1 MPPGYPVLLDLTGR
15 PVVVV
20 GAGPV
25 AARKIAGLLDAGAI
39 VRCVAPAAVD
49 PVRALAGAGRITLVA
64 RPYQPGDLG
73 EAVLAFAATGVPEV
87 DRAVAADAGAAG
99 IPVNVAGAPAEG
111 WFTTPAVL
119 RRGDL
124 IVAVATSGRT
134 PGLAGA
140 LRRRLAA
147 DLGPEWATL
156 VRLLGEVRDRL
167 PPAADTAAWDRLLTV
182 LDDLHDGDEGRAR
195 VRLEGFLGST
205 S

>member
-1 MPPGYPVLLDLTGR
+1 
-15 PVVVV
+15 
-20 GAGPV
+20 
-25 AARKIAGLLDAGAI
+25 
-39 VRCVAPAAVD
+39 
-49 PVRALAGAGRITLVA
+49 
-64 RPYQPGDLG
+64 
-73 EAVLAFAATGVPEV
+73 VPEV
-87 DRAVAADAGAAG
+87 DRAVAVEAAAAG

-156 VRLLGEVRDRL
+156 VELLGEVRDRL
-167 PPAADTAAWDRLLTV
+167 PPAADTAAWDRLLTPE
-182 LDDLHDGDEGRAR
+182 LLTMEAGAARAR
-195 VRLEGFLGST
+195 LAELLESG
-205 S
+205 

>member
-1 MPPGYPVLLDLTGR
+1 VPPGYPVLLDLTGR

-25 AARKIAGLLDAGAI
+25 AARKIAGLLDAGAA

-49 PVRALAGAGRITLVA
+49 PVAALAAAGRITLEP
-64 RPYQPGDLG
+64 RPYEPGDLAR
-73 EAVLAFAATGVPEV
+73 AVLAFAATGVPEV
-87 DRAVAADAGAAG
+87 DRAVAADAADAG

-147 DLGPEWATL
+147 ELGPEWATL
-156 VRLLGEVRDRL
+156 VRLLGEVRNRL

-182 LDDLHDGDEGRAR
+182 LDDLRDGDEVRAR
-195 VRLEGFLGST
+195 ARLDRLLGG
-205 S
+205 